1 MIWLAALPAL
11 AAAAY
16 YLLVIVA
23 SVKWGRGPRAGDQ
36 GPGAAGRGPG
46 IVQPLSILKPVHG
59 RDPQF
64 YEAIFSHAAQE
75 YPEFEILFG
84 CGDPADPAMED
95 IRRLTHEF
103 PQRRIE
109 VAIVPTG
116 APNAKVGV
124 LAELAKR
131 ARYPL
136 LLVNDSDIVVEP
148 GYLMAVTAPLA
159 DPGIGLVTC
168 LYRGAAESW
177 AGRLE
182 ALGIATEFAPS
193 VLVARLLGVAEFALG
208 STMVFRAE
216 ALRRIGGFEAIAN
229 YLADDYQ
236 LGRHISQL
244 GYRIVFAPFVVET
257 DLGAESW
264 AQTWRHQL
272 RWSRTIRVS
281 RPSGYYG
288 YGVTH
293 ATVWAL
299 VAMAAGYWGAG
310 PVVIGPVVIGLAAF
324 GLRMLA
330 GVLVGAVILKDRNV
344 FKDWWL
350 IPLRDLLGFAVWV
363 AGLFGNRV
371 QWRDRELRLRPDG
384 RIVEEARLPAPSLQ
398 R

>member
-1 MIWLAALPAL
+1 VIWLAALPAL
-11 AAAAY
+11 AAGAY
-16 YLLVIVA
+16 YLLVIA
-23 SVKWGRGPRAGDQ
+23 AAVKWGRR
-36 GPGAAGRGPG
+36 PGGGGRGTEAA
-46 IVQPLSILKPVHG
+46 QPLSILKPVHG

-64 YEAIFSHAAQE
+64 YQAILSHATQA

-84 CGDPADPAMED
+84 CSDPADAALED
-95 IRRLTHEF
+95 IRRLQREF

-109 VAIVPTG
+109 AVTVSTD

-136 LLVNDSDIVVEP
+136 LLVNDSDIVVAP

-177 AGRLE
+177 ASRCE

-216 ALRRIGGFEAIAN
+216 ALRRIGGFASIAN

-236 LGRHISQL
+236 LGRHISEL
-244 GYRIVFAPFVVET
+244 GFRIEFAPVVVET
-257 DLGAESW
+257 DLGGESW
-264 AQTWRHQL
+264 IQTWRHQL

-288 YGVTH
+288 YVVTH
-293 ATVWAL
+293 ATLWSL
-299 VAMAAGYWGAG
+299 VAMASGQWRAGLIA
-310 PVVIGPVVIGLAAF
+310 L

-330 GVLVGAVILKDRNV
+330 GVLVGAAILKDRNV
-344 FKDWWL
+344 LKDFWL
-350 IPLRDLLGFAVWV
+350 IPLRDLFGFAVWV
-363 AGLFGNRV
+363 GGLFGNTV

-384 RIVEEARLPAPSLQ
+384 RILEDTHLPVPLLQ